1 MAQSDEFGRSGSDP
15 DMGFGVGIFL
25 SGRSASAPRAERRE
39 FELTA
44 KKRTL
49 TFSFRAYR
57 WSSALREEA
66 DIQFHNLSGVIG
78 LVPVI
83 HSVRL

>member
-1 MAQSDEFGRSGSDP
+1 MESKIQDRDYRKEAQSDEFGRSGSDP
-15 DMGFGVGIFL
+15 DMGFGAAIFL
-25 SGRSASAPRAERRE
+25 SGGSASEPRAERRE

-57 WSSALREEA
+57 WSSALRE
-66 DIQFHNLSGVIG
+66 
-78 LVPVI
+78 
-83 HSVRL
+83 